1 MYQMDE
7 NNGGGVGAKKGFFF
21 QDYVATLFASEMLLD
36 NRISGVGCEVGDD
49 IELFHPKNIVTHV
62 QVKTG
67 TVDNGWNLTELKASR
82 NSTQDK
88 KPKPYSSVLH
98 KSLELDKDTNL
109 VSKFMM
115 VTDRVV
121 KGPLSFLEIP
131 LENRAAK
138 TGREQLV
145 KSINSALGKNFISN
159 NGNRG
164 DYWVDNT
171 LWRVFCSTELVV
183 LQVEHNLRS
192 ASEELLNCVLTNES
206 VRQLG
211 EILCNRI
218 YGKSQLCKKTCSV
231 QDKTLSRNEAIDL
244 LRDFALKNAFLPKA
258 YPDIDLPDIVT
269 PLFDERVENRRKR
282 GFVQGFNFNAYRY
295 DHVVDML
302 VDWVDEVF
310 LRPSELTANSQ
321 AISTSMDLRSR
332 IAQFDLKVVTSR
344 TILNSIIRKQHVA
357 QPIPMVMFA
366 ANSAKCLKFDSVH
379 IVSGNDNNHELWIGV
394 TEFIENGDDIFEV
407 IERLC
412 EKMNELVF
420 IDMDKDRQI
429 ILEGK
434 DDKYLFKHDIDTI
447 LDTSNSFSSHLERF
461 KFVVFISYRLP
472 SYDYTTSEGDLTQEI
487 KDKIKYMYDSMIS
500 KNPFFNQIRLGFY
513 VFPTPCNDTI
523 LSKLKGKISS

>member
-1 MYQMDE
+1 MYHMDDS
-7 NNGGGVGAKKGFFF
+7 NSGGVGAKKGFFF
-21 QDYVATLFASEMLLD
+21 QDYVATLFVSEMLLD
-36 NRISGVGCEVGDD
+36 NRINGVGCEVGDD
-49 IELFHPKNIVTHV
+49 IELFHPKSVVTHV

-67 TVDNGWNLTELKASR
+67 TVDNGWNLTELKKCR
-82 NSTQDK
+82 NLTQDK
-88 KPKPYSSVLH
+88 KPKRHSSVLH

-109 VSKFMM
+109 ISKFMM
-115 VTDRVV
+115 VTDRPV
-121 KGPLSFLEIP
+121 KGPLGFLEIP
-131 LENRAAK
+131 LENRATK
-138 TGREQLV
+138 VGREQLV
-145 KSINSALGKNFISN
+145 KSINSALGKSFISK

-171 LWRVFCSTELVV
+171 LWRVFCSPELVV
-183 LQVEHNLRS
+183 LQVEHNLR
-192 ASEELLNCVLTNES
+192 AATEELLNCVLTNES

-218 YGKSQLCKKTCSV
+218 YEKSQLCKKKYSAR
-231 QDKTLSRNEAIDL
+231 DKTLSRNEAIDL
-244 LRDFALKNAFLPKA
+244 LRDFALKNALLPKA
-258 YPDIDLPDIVT
+258 YPDVELPDIVT

-282 GFVQGFNFNAYRY
+282 GFVQGFNFNVYRY
-295 DHVVDML
+295 EHIVDML

-310 LRPSELTANSQ
+310 LRPSELTVNSK
-321 AISTSMDLRSR
+321 AISTSLDLRSR

-344 TILNSIIRKQHVA
+344 TILNSIIRKQQVA

-379 IVSGNDNNHELWIGV
+379 IVRGNNNHELWIGV
-394 TEFIENGDDIFEV
+394 TEFIDNSDDIFEI

-420 IDMDKDRQI
+420 IDMDKDRKI

-447 LDTSNSFSSHLERF
+447 LDTSNSFSSNLDRF
-461 KFVVFISYRLP
+461 KFVIFISYKLP
-472 SYDYTTSEGDLTQEI
+472 LYDYTTSEDDLTQEI
-487 KDKIKYMYDSMIS
+487 KEKIKYMYDLMIS
-500 KNPFFNQIRLGFY
+500 KNPLFNQIRLEFY

-523 LSKLKGKISS
+523 LSKLKGKIFS